1 MDPSDSDSMMER
13 GRGRALFPRQTSA
26 LKSVGNALQ
35 RSSSG
40 YGTGEKSQSFGT
52 ASIVR
57 IFILLY
63 WLMMIFLLTI
73 IIPNSYNLHQSA
85 VNSESG
91 FTLEQGSEEA
101 QCNQAYLDREQALL
115 KL

>member
-1 MDPSDSDSMMER
+1 MDPSDSDSLMER
-13 GRGRALFPRQTSA
+13 GRGRAFPQQTSA

-57 IFILLY
+57 IFILLNILYIY
-63 WLMMIFLLTI
+63 WLMMIFLLTF
-73 IIPNSYNLHQSA
+73 IIPNSLQFA
-85 VNSESG
+85 SECSQFREWIRRG
-91 FTLEQGSEEA
+91 TRIGGSTM
-101 QCNQAYLDREQALL
+101 
-115 KL
+115 